1 MSETAASTRFAIEL
15 ESELGEPMLPR
26 PFVVQQTKR
35 ETADTATL
43 SLTSLDGAP
52 TSFAPGQFTVVGR
65 PGWGEV
71 PISISGDPA
80 HPDHLEHTV
89 RAVGDASRALV
100 GARPGD
106 TLLLRGPYGVGW
118 DVADGVGG
126 NVVIVAGGIGLA
138 PLRPALLQ
146 ILAHR
151 PRYRRVFLVYGA
163 RAPHEMLFTRQL
175 EHWRGRFDIEVA
187 VTVDAATPE
196 WRGHVGLVTSV
207 LPRADL
213 DPDETLALVCGPEIM
228 MRITADALVTNGLP
242 PDHIKVSLER
252 SMKCGVG
259 VCGHCQLRE
268 LFVCLDGPVFRYDRV
283 AGLMTAREL

>member
-1 MSETAASTRFAIEL
+1 MTETAAEL
-15 ESELGEPMLPR
+15 RQVEPMLPR
-26 PFVVQQTKR
+26 PFVVRRVGR

-43 SLTSLDGAP
+43 TLGALDGTP
-52 TSFAPGQFTVVGR
+52 TAFAPGQFTVIGK

-80 HPDHLEHTV
+80 RHGQLDHTV

-100 GARPGD
+100 RAHPGD

-118 DVADGVGG
+118 DVADGIGG

-138 PLRPALLQ
+138 PLRPALLEV
-146 ILAHR
+146 LAHR
-151 PRYRRVFLVYGA
+151 SRYRRVFLVYGS
-163 RAPHEMLFTRQL
+163 RAPHEMLFARQL
-175 EHWRGRFDIEVA
+175 ERWRGRFDVEVD

-207 LPRADL
+207 LPRATL

-228 MRITADALVTNGLP
+228 MRITADALVAQGLR
-242 PDHIKVSLER
+242 PDRIKVSLER

-259 VCGHCQLRE
+259 LCGHCQLRE
-268 LFVCLDGPVFRYDRV
+268 LFVCMDGPVFRYDRV
-283 AGLMTAREL
+283 AALMTAREL

>member
-1 MSETAASTRFAIEL
+1 VTDTAAQTRLAEPMQARL
-15 ESELGEPMLPR
+15 AEPMLPR
-26 PFVVQQTKR
+26 PFVVRHVKR
-35 ETADTATL
+35 ETTDTATL
-43 SLTSLDGAP
+43 SLAALDGTP
-52 TSFAPGQFTVVGR
+52 SVFAPGQFTVIGR

-80 HPDHLEHTV
+80 RHDQLEHTV

-100 GARPGD
+100 TARPGD

-118 DVADGVGG
+118 DVADGTGG
-126 NVVIVAGGIGLA
+126 NIVIVAGGIGLA
-138 PLRPALLQ
+138 PLRPALLEV
-146 ILAHR
+146 LAHR
-151 PRYRRVFLVYGA
+151 PRYRRVFLVYGT
-163 RAPHEMLFTRQL
+163 RAPHELLFARQL
-175 EHWRGRFDIEVA
+175 ERWRGRFDVEVD

-207 LPRADL
+207 LPRAAL

-228 MRITADALVTNGLP
+228 MRITAEALVARGLRA
-242 PDHIKVSLER
+242 DRIKVSLER

-283 AGLMTAREL
+283 AALMTAREL